1 MIFFVKLQQLFSI
14 PSLAKQA
21 LSLPES
27 LRDLEISAVSSN
39 SKAVNAQTVFVAYKG
54 AASDGHQFIASA
66 IENGARVL
74 VVEELSNVP
83 ETYIGFAIQVRNAKK
98 ILSELAA
105 QLNGHPSKKL
115 TCFGV
120 TGTNGK
126 TSMTYLIEHLLSA
139 QGQRVGV
146 IGTVDHRVAEK
157 KWPTNLTTPDAPTL
171 QQRLAEFIEE
181 GARYAA
187 LEVSSHALDQ
197 ERAAD
202 VHFDVVIF
210 TNLTLDHLD
219 YHKTMEN
226 YFNAKQ
232 RLFTDLLW
240 SSAKIPRFA
249 IVNVDDDY
257 GRKLRV
263 ADRTL
268 IWTYGKN
275 KSADFSYKV
284 IHSNIN
290 GTEFELQIKN
300 ERFLVK
306 SPLIGE
312 HNVANV
318 VAAVAAVT
326 SIGVPLRKCLKS
338 IELFK
343 GIPGRLQ
350 RVVESPK
357 KIFVDYAHTPDALEN
372 TLKTVHQLKANSRLI
387 TLFGCGGDRDKS
399 KRPLMAQIAEK
410 YSDQVIV
417 TSDNP
422 RTENPDQIIDDI
434 KLGLKN
440 PSGAL
445 IEPDREKAIAEAL
458 RRATREDIVVIAGK
472 GHEDYQIVGTQKFY
486 FSDYQ
491 IATKYG

>member
-21 LSLPES
+21 VEVPKSFQ
-27 LRDLEISAVSSN
+27 DLEFSAVSAHSN
-39 SKAVNAQTVFVAYKG
+39 EGHAETVFVAYKG
-54 AASDGHQFIASA
+54 VKSDGHQYIKNA
-66 IENGARVL
+66 IENGVQVL
-74 VVEELSNVP
+74 VVEDIRQVP
-83 ETYIGFAIQVRNAKK
+83 KEFPGVAVQVKNGKK
-98 ILSELAA
+98 IISELAA
-105 QLNGHPSKKL
+105 QLNGWPSKKL

-126 TSMTYLIEHLLSA
+126 TSMTYLIEHFLSCE
-139 QGQRVGV
+139 GQKVGV

-157 KWPTNLTTPDAPTL
+157 KWPTALTTPDAPTL
-171 QQRLAEFIEE
+171 QRRLAEFIKE

-187 LEVSSHALDQ
+187 LEVSSHALEQ

-202 VHFDVVIF
+202 VQFDVVIF

-219 YHKTMEN
+219 YHQSMDN
-226 YFNAKQ
+226 YFQAKQ
-232 RLFTDLLW
+232 KLFTELLW
-240 SSAKIPRFA
+240 SSKKIPRFA
-249 IVNVDDDY
+249 IVNIDDDY

-263 ADRTL
+263 ADNTL
-268 IWTYGKN
+268 IWTYGTN
-275 KSADFSYKV
+275 ASADFCFKV
-284 IHSNIN
+284 VKSNID
-290 GTEFELQIKN
+290 GTEFDLQIKN
-300 ERFLVK
+300 EKILVK
-306 SPLIGE
+306 SPLIGD

-326 SIGVPLRKCLKS
+326 SVGVPLRKCLKHV
-338 IELFK
+338 EVFA

-350 RVVESPK
+350 RVIESSK

-372 TLKTVHQLKANSRLI
+372 SLRTLNRLKAGNKLI
-387 TLFGCGGDRDKS
+387 TIFGCGGDRDQS

-422 RTENPDQIIDDI
+422 RTEDPLLIINDI
-434 KLGLKN
+434 KAGFKN
-440 PSGAL
+440 LASIV
-445 IEPDREKAIAEAL
+445 IEPDREKAIADGL
-458 RRATREDIVVIAGK
+458 RRATGEDIVLIAGK
-472 GHEDYQIVGTQKFY
+472 GHEDYQIIGTQKNF

-491 IATKYG
+491 IAIKYG